1 MEQRAKFID
10 EGIDRVQEAWGSLE
24 DEFGKLQKSFQKRRK
39 DFEKETEK
47 QVKKF
52 EKSPVGK
59 RITGFRDDAQKQIGS
74 NFESMIGLLPV
85 ASRADL
91 KRLERKVSQLGRKL
105 TALEKAA
112 TRTAEKAATRTAEK
126 VAAPTPAPETETQ
139 ASA

>member
-10 EGIDRVQEAWGSLE
+10 EGIDRFQGAWSSLE
-24 DEFGKLQKSFQKRRK
+24 DEFGKLQKNLQKRRK
-39 DFEKETEK
+39 DFEKQTEK

-59 RITGFRDDAQKQIGS
+59 RIATFREDAQKQIGS
-74 NFESMIGLLPV
+74 NVESMVGLLQV
-85 ASRADL
+85 ASRGDL

-112 TRTAEKAATRTAEK
+112 TRTTEKAATRTTEK
-126 VAAPTPAPETETQ
+126 AAAPETETQ

>member
-1 MEQRAKFID
+1 MEQRANLID
-10 EGIDRVQEAWGSLE
+10 DGIDRLQEAWGSLE
-24 DEFGKLQKSFQKRRK
+24 DEFGKLQKGFEKRRK
-39 DFEKETEK
+39 DFEKQTQQ

-59 RITGFRDDAQKQIGS
+59 RIASLRADAQKQFGS
-74 NFESMIGLLPV
+74 NLESVVGLLPV

-112 TRTAEKAATRTAEK
+112 ARATEKTAVPK
-126 VAAPTPAPETETQ
+126 PTIETGSKTQ
-139 ASA
+139 VSA

>member
-1 MEQRAKFID
+1 MEQRANIID
-10 EGIDRVQEAWGSLE
+10 DGIDRLQEAWGSLE

-39 DFEKETEK
+39 DFEKQTEK

-59 RITGFRDDAQKQIGS
+59 RITSFREDAQKQIGS
-74 NFESMIGLLPV
+74 NVESVVGMLPL
-85 ASRADL
+85 ASQADL
-91 KRLERKVSQLGRKL
+91 KRLDRKVSKLSRKL

-112 TRTAEKAATRTAEK
+112 AQATEKAD
-126 VAAPTPAPETETQ
+126 APSARPDNESQ